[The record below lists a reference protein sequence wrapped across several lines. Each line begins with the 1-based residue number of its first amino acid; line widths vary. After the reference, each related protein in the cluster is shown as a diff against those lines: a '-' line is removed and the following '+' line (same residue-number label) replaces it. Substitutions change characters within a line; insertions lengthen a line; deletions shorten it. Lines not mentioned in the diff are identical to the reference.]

1 MPLSIKQVRYFIATA
16 DSGQVSQ
23 AAILLNVSQSAVT
36 AAIKQLEDSLGVSLF
51 RRLASGVVLTAEGSR
66 FLTHA
71 RNVMAAVN
79 AAERAPLTE
88 DTALSGVVRVGATYT
103 VLGYFLPRL
112 YARFQRTYP
121 KIRLE
126 LQELPRDRLEER
138 LNEGTLDMAVML
150 VSNLRDKAH
159 LAFETLVRSRRRL
172 WLPAEHPLLSVETI
186 TLEDVAQEPYVMLT
200 VDEASET
207 AGRYWQQAALQPRVI
222 FPTSSVEAVRSF
234 VADGIGV
241 TILSDMVYRP
251 WSLEGQRIELRNV
264 VADIPTMDIGVA
276 WNRAIPQ
283 SPATRT
289 FTEFLSL
296 SFGGGTAL

>member
-36 AAIKQLEDSLGVSLF
+36 TAIKQLEDNLGVSLF

-88 DTALSGVVRVGATYT
+88 ETALSGVVRVGATYT

-121 KIRLE
+121 KIRVE
-126 LQELPRDRLEER
+126 LQELPRDLLEER
-138 LNEGTLDMAVML
+138 LNQGSLDMAVML
-150 VSNLRDKAH
+150 VSNLRDKTH
-159 LAFETLVRSRRRL
+159 LAFETLLRSRRRL

-186 TLEDVAQEPYVMLT
+186 TLEDVAREPYVMLT

-207 AGRYWQQAALQPRVI
+207 AGRYWQQAGLEPKVI
-222 FPTSSVEAVRSF
+222 FTTSSVEAVRSF
-234 VADGIGV
+234 VADGIGI

-264 VADIPTMDIGVA
+264 VAEIPTMDVGVA
-276 WNRAIPQ
+276 WNRGKPQ

-296 SFGGGTAL
+296 SFGGGAPL